1 MDFDS
6 AVQET
11 NRLLRKQNPHLFSS
25 SWIREYAP
33 HVYRF
38 LQKNIRSEIGGIDWD
53 RFTRALDVKFQRQ
66 WLTSWRK
73 GLKLYR
79 DKTEVEIIL
88 HKYRHKLY
96 TFLTPI
102 DATDKN
108 ICDMISI
115 ALVRIAQR
123 GNTIATQEIISL
135 VSFTIEQWIER
146 YPQISRWDGY
156 HDLIQ
161 KNIEGCVRR
170 YRYSGSFMGYLFRTF
185 EYAGR
190 GIKPIISY
198 SLEDSIYSGKHTRSD
213 KIGQDPETGEILIYS

>member
-6 AVQET
+6 AVQFI
-11 NRLLRKQNPHLFSS
+11 NNLLRKYNPHTLSS
-25 SWIREYAP
+25 SWIRLNAP

-66 WLTSWRK
+66 WITSWRK
-73 GLKLYR
+73 GLRLYR

-88 HKYRHKLY
+88 HKYRYKLY
-96 TFLTPI
+96 TFLSPK
-102 DATDKN
+102 DENDKN

-115 ALVRIAQR
+115 ALVRIAQK
-123 GNTIATQEIISL
+123 GNTIATQEIVSL

-146 YPQISRWDGY
+146 YPQISRWEGY

-190 GIKPIISY
+190 GLRPIISY
-198 SLEDSIYSGKHTRSD
+198 SLEDSIYSGEQRRID
-213 KIGQDPETGEILIYS
+213 RIGQDPETGEILIYS